1 MASLTLD
8 DMERLAPDERL
19 ELISRIWDS
28 LTDAAIPLSIA
39 QARELDER
47 PRTFERERTSA
58 VTWDDLKAE
67 LAARAPQRV
76 TSNCL

>member
-28 LTDAAIPLSIA
+28 LTVAAIPLSIA
-39 QARELDER
+39 RRANS
-47 PRTFERERTSA
+47 TSVRERSSA
-58 VTWDDLKAE
+58 NGL
-67 LAARAPQRV
+67 RP
-76 TSNCL
+76 